1 MTKEEITIDI
11 DSDAT
16 LKPGVTSL
24 DPAQIRVLEAPLDRT
39 KLDKK
44 ITETLEIAGGNS
56 IIHKSSE
63 SNIMQDQ

>member
-24 DPAQIRVLEAPLDRT
+24 DPTQIRVLEAPLDRT
-39 KLDKK
+39 KLDK
-44 ITETLEIAGGNS
+44 
-56 IIHKSSE
+56 
-63 SNIMQDQ
+63 